1 MNERSEMKKRYYM
14 LFVVVLLIFFI
25 RCGESEPKEYVHTA
39 AGFKITAPGGWS
51 KISEDNEMY
60 EFRSGVRKLIE
71 VGGFDLG
78 IAPSDLYA
86 LTYAE
91 FNTMLKE
98 LVLEGLDGYCEEA
111 MIADYKATDLYGLE
125 WGGESAFRVQATGYS
140 KHTEAD
146 MVVDILAMIHRE
158 TSRMYMFA
166 VQIEEGMYQNTKQDI
181 ELMIASFRLLE

>member
-1 MNERSEMKKRYYM
+1 MHERSEMKKRYYV
-14 LFVVVLLIFFI
+14 LIIVVLMLFFI
-25 RCGESEPKEYVHTA
+25 RCGESEPKEYVHAA

-51 KISEDNEMY
+51 KMSEDNEMY
-60 EFRSGVRKLIE
+60 EFRSGSRKLIE

-91 FNTMLKE
+91 YNTLLKE
-98 LVLEGLDGYCEEA
+98 SVLEGLDGYCEEA
-111 MIADYKATDLYGLE
+111 MIANYEATDLYGLE

-140 KHTEAD
+140 KHAEAD
-146 MVVDILAMIHRE
+146 MVVDILAMVHRE

-166 VQIEEGMYQNTKQDI
+166 AQIEEDMYQTTKQDI
-181 ELMIASFRLLE
+181 ELMIASFQLLE

>member
-1 MNERSEMKKRYYM
+1 MKKKYYV
-14 LFVVVLLIFFI
+14 LIVVVLMVFFI
-25 RCGESEPKEYVHTA
+25 RCGESEPKEYTHTS

-60 EFRSGVRKLIE
+60 EFRAGSRRLIE

-78 IAPSDLYA
+78 IPPEDLYA

-98 LVLEGLDGYCEEA
+98 SVLEGLDGYCEEA
-111 MIADYKATDLYGLE
+111 MIADYEAKDLYGLE

-140 KHTEAD
+140 KNAEVD
-146 MVVDILAMIHRE
+146 MVVDILAMVHKE

-166 VQIEEGMYQNTKQDI
+166 AQIEEGMYDDAKQDI
-181 ELMIASFRLLE
+181 ELTIASFRLLE

>member
-1 MNERSEMKKRYYM
+1 MKKRYYV
-14 LFVVVLLIFFI
+14 LIVVVLMVFFI

-60 EFRSGVRKLIE
+60 EFRSGNRKLIE

-78 IAPSDLYA
+78 IAPTDLYA

-91 FNTMLKE
+91 FNTMIKE
-98 LVLEGLDGYCEEA
+98 AVLEGLDGYCEEA
-111 MIADYKATDLYGLE
+111 MIANYEAKDLYGLE

-140 KHTEAD
+140 KHAEVD
-146 MVVDILAMIHRE
+146 MVVDILAMVHKE
-158 TSRMYMFA
+158 SSCMYMFA
-166 VQIEEGMYQNTKQDI
+166 AQIEEGTYPDTKQDI
-181 ELMIASFRLLE
+181 ELMITSFQLLE

>member
-1 MNERSEMKKRYYM
+1 MKKRYYAII
-14 LFVVVLLIFFI
+14 VVVLLMFFI
-25 RCGESEPKEYVHTA
+25 RCGESEPKEYMHSR

-51 KISEDNEMY
+51 KMSEDNEMY
-60 EFRSGVRKLIE
+60 EFRSGSRKLIE

-78 IAPSDLYA
+78 IPPTDLYA

-98 LVLEGLDGYCEEA
+98 SVLEGLDGYCEEA
-111 MIADYKATDLYGLE
+111 MIANYKTTDLYGLE

-140 KHTEAD
+140 KNAEAD
-146 MVVDILAMIHRE
+146 MVVDILAIVHKE

-166 VQIEEGMYQNTKQDI
+166 AQIEEGMYDDAKQDI
-181 ELMIASFRLLE
+181 ELMIASFQLLE